1 MGRKPTVIKHIPKE
15 ELDGLYRKEQDIRV
29 KERLLT
35 IRLLYDKKNIY
46 EIAAIIKKS
55 DRTIKDWLSRWNRCG
70 YEGLIP
76 AKGGGVDPRMPL
88 YEWDKILKEVE
99 GKGMSIKDIVAYVK
113 SSRGIDYSY
122 KTVWR
127 IVRVVKK
134 AKYGKPFIRNE
145 KRPKNA
151 EAILKKE

>member
-1 MGRKPTVIKHIPKE
+1 MGRKPKVTRHIPKE
-15 ELDGLYRKEQDIRV
+15 ELENLYKTEKDIRV
-29 KERLLT
+29 KERLLV

-46 EIAAIIKKS
+46 EIAEIIKKS
-55 DRTIKDWLSRWNRCG
+55 DRTIKDWLSRWNKSG

-76 AKGGGVDPRMPL
+76 VKGGGIDPRMPL
-88 YEWDKILKEVE
+88 LEWDNILKEVE

-113 SSRGIDYSY
+113 LSRGVDYSY

-151 EAILKKE
+151 EPILKKE